1 MEIRPVLK
9 SLLPFVCLLFAAAS
23 SCDYPDRSAAEAG
36 ASDRPAESA
45 AALDEAKS
53 SKPLFED
60 VTAES
65 NVRFVHYNA
74 ASKQKWLPETMGS
87 GLAVFDFD
95 ADGLPDLFLINGST
109 LDGRGEHH
117 TGRLYRN
124 VGDGRFVDVTAGSGL
139 DESYFGMG
147 AAVGDIDN
155 DGWDDLAVTTSDG
168 TRIYRNLGGGHFQ
181 NVTRRMGLDCS
192 GFGSSL
198 AFLDYD
204 RDGFVDLF
212 VGRYVEW
219 TPQTDIPCSPDR
231 VHRTYCTPEVYPG
244 IRNCLFRN
252 VEGKRFENRTKAS
265 GVDRFVGKTLGVAVL
280 DIDADGWPDIAVAND
295 TVANYLLINHQ
306 DGTFTEA
313 GIETGLAYSESGAAR
328 GGMGI
333 DTGDLDGDGT
343 VDVVI
348 GNFSQEMAAFFRSVE
363 PGYFIDDAAPAGIG
377 LPTLMTLAFGT
388 LVEDFDNDG
397 WLDVLLANGHIEP
410 EISETRRSQSYRQP
424 PQFFRNLG
432 EGRFALLD
440 ASTMD
445 PPDLLLV
452 ARGFAS
458 GDFDLDGDPDFVITQ
473 NGDRAVVIRN
483 DSSAG
488 NNWMQFRLEG
498 VRSNRMGLGARVR
511 VVAGQTTL
519 TRYLGSGRSYL
530 SACEP
535 IVTVGLGRIPSVDRV
550 IIDWPSGVHQVLESP
565 PTRQRLT
572 VRESE

>member
-1 MEIRPVLK
+1 M
-9 SLLPFVCLLFAAAS
+9 
-23 SCDYPDRSAAEAG
+23 
-36 ASDRPAESA
+36 DRPAKTLESKA
-45 AALDEAKS
+45 ADKVT
-53 SKPLFED
+53 KPLFVD
-60 VTAES
+60 MTADS
-65 NVRFVHYNA
+65 GVRFVHYNA
-74 ASKQKWLPETMGS
+74 ASKEKWLPETMGS
-87 GLAVFDFD
+87 GVAVFDFD
-95 ADGLPDLFLINGST
+95 NDRLPDLFFINGST
-109 LDGRGEHH
+109 LDGKGERP
-117 TGRLYRN
+117 TGKLYRN
-124 VGDGRFVDVTAGSGL
+124 IGGDRFVDATEGSGL

-155 DGWDDLAVTTSDG
+155 DGWIDLAVSTTDG
-168 TRIYRNLGGGHFQ
+168 TRIYRNLGGGRFQ
-181 NVTRRMGLDCS
+181 NVTRQMGLNCP

-204 RDGFVDLF
+204 RDGFLDLF
-212 VGRYVEW
+212 VGRYVQW

-231 VHRTYCTPEVYPG
+231 VHRTYCTPELYPG

-252 VEGKRFENRTKAS
+252 VKGKRFENKSKAS

-280 DIDADGWPDIAVAND
+280 DLDADGWPDIAVAND
-295 TVANYLLINHQ
+295 TVANYLLVNRR
-306 DGTFTEA
+306 DGTFSEA

-432 EGRFALLD
+432 KGRFQLLD
-440 ASTMD
+440 SSTMD

-452 ARGFAS
+452 GRGFAG
-458 GDFDLDGDPDFVITQ
+458 GDFDLDGDLDFVITQ
-473 NGDRAVVIRN
+473 NGDRAVLIRN
-483 DSSAG
+483 DSADG
-488 NNWMQFRLEG
+488 NDWLQIRLEG
-498 VRSNRMGLGARVR
+498 VRSNRLGLGARIQ
-511 VVAGQTTL
+511 VVAGATTL
-519 TRYLGSGRSYL
+519 TRYLVSGRSYL

-535 IVTVGLGRIPSVDRV
+535 VVTVGLGKIRSVDRV
-550 IIDWPSGVHQVLESP
+550 IVDWPSGTHQVVESP
-565 PTRQRLT
+565 PTRHRIT
-572 VRESE
+572 IRESE

>member
-1 MEIRPVLK
+1 M
-9 SLLPFVCLLFAAAS
+9 
-23 SCDYPDRSAAEAG
+23 
-36 ASDRPAESA
+36 DRPGAPLASA
-45 AALDEAKS
+45 DATKRA
-53 SKPLFED
+53 KPLFVD
-60 VTAES
+60 MTAES
-65 NVRFVHYNA
+65 GVRFVHYNA
-74 ASKQKWLPETMGS
+74 ASKEKWLPETMGS
-87 GLAVFDFD
+87 GVAVFDFD
-95 ADGLPDLFLINGST
+95 NDGLPDLFFLNGST

-124 VGDGRFVDVTAGSGL
+124 TGAGRFVDVTAGSGL

-155 DGWDDLAVTTSDG
+155 DGWDDVAVTTTDG
-168 TRIYRNLGGGHFQ
+168 ARVYRNIHGRRFE
-181 NVTRRMGLDCS
+181 NVTRQMGLKCP

-219 TPQTDIPCSPDR
+219 TPKTDIPCSPDR

-252 VEGKRFENRTKAS
+252 VGGTRFIDESKAS
-265 GVDRFVGKTLGVAVL
+265 GVDRFLGKTLGVAVL
-280 DIDADGWPDIAVAND
+280 DLDRDGWPDIAVAND
-295 TVANYLLINHQ
+295 TVANYLLINRH
-306 DGTFTEA
+306 DGTFSEA

-333 DTGDLDGDGT
+333 DTGDLDGDGA

-424 PQFFRNLG
+424 PSSSG
-432 EGRFALLD
+432 ISAKG
-440 ASTMD
+440 ASNSSIPRGWNRRTCSLWGA
-445 PPDLLLV
+445 DLP
-452 ARGFAS
+452 AATSIGTA
-458 GDFDLDGDPDFVITQ
+458 IW
-473 NGDRAVVIRN
+473 I
-483 DSSAG
+483 SS
-488 NNWMQFRLEG
+488 
-498 VRSNRMGLGARVR
+498 
-511 VVAGQTTL
+511 
-519 TRYLGSGRSYL
+519 
-530 SACEP
+530 
-535 IVTVGLGRIPSVDRV
+535 
-550 IIDWPSGVHQVLESP
+550 
-565 PTRQRLT
+565 
-572 VRESE
+572 